1 MKISKIRRLTLI
13 TAAGFM
19 VAAGSLSGCSSDK
32 VEEKASEATSAA
44 ESAVDEAKDAV
55 KDATEKSSSTTTSA
69 AAESDDDDSEEEAKF
84 ENVVS
89 AEEVVKDL
97 KNGGYVIFIR
107 HGHTAKDYADQADP
121 NMKLDDCSTQRQLD
135 DLGKKQAK
143 EIGEAFKKLEI
154 PVGDVVSSEYCRAYN
169 TAELAFGH
177 YEKNSKLN
185 FEPAE
190 DFTDE
195 QIETMKNNITPM
207 LETVPAE
214 GMNNVIVGHDDV
226 FDAATGIY
234 PEPQGTTYIVKPE
247 GDSFEVITR
256 ITAEEWPKL
265 AM

>member
-1 MKISKIRRLTLI
+1 MKISRIRRISLVA
-13 TAAGFM
+13 TASIM
-19 VAAGSLSGCSSDK
+19 VVAGSLSGCSSDSADETTEK
-32 VEEKASEATSAA
+32 TTSESSSSEKAS
-44 ESAVDEAKDAV
+44 DE
-55 KDATEKSSSTTTSA
+55 SSTKGSTK
-69 AAESDDDDSEEEAKF
+69 AESDDDDDDDSEEDAKF
-84 ENVVS
+84 ENVV
-89 AEEVVKDL
+89 APEEIVMDL
-97 KNGGYVIFIR
+97 KDGGYVIFIR

-154 PVGDVVSSEYCRAYN
+154 PVGDVVASEYCRAYN
-169 TAELAFGH
+169 TADLAFGR

-207 LETVPAE
+207 LETMPAE

-247 GDSFEVITR
+247 GDGFEVVTR

>member
-1 MKISKIRRLTLI
+1 MKISRIRRLSLVT
-13 TAAGFM
+13 TASIM
-19 VAAGSLSGCSSDK
+19 VVAGSLSGCSSDSADETT
-32 VEEKASEATSAA
+32 EEMSSASSASSETA
-44 ESAVDEAKDAV
+44 SDG
-55 KDATEKSSSTTTSA
+55 SSTMSSTK
-69 AAESDDDDSEEEAKF
+69 AESDDNDSEEQAKF
-84 ENVVS
+84 ENVV
-89 AEEVVKDL
+89 APEEIVKDL
-97 KNGGYVIFIR
+97 KDGGYVIFIR

-154 PVGDVVSSEYCRAYN
+154 PVGEVVSSEYCRAYN
-169 TAELAFGH
+169 TAELAFGR

-185 FEPAE
+185 FQPAE
-190 DFTDE
+190 EYTAE
-195 QIETMKNNITPM
+195 QLKIMKDNMTPM
-207 LETVPAE
+207 LETMPAE

-247 GDSFEVITR
+247 GDSFEVVTR

>member
-1 MKISKIRRLTLI
+1 MKISRIRRLSLVT
-13 TAAGFM
+13 TASIM
-19 VAAGSLSGCSSDK
+19 VVAGSLSGCSSDSADETT
-32 VEEKASEATSAA
+32 EEMSSASSASSETA
-44 ESAVDEAKDAV
+44 SDE
-55 KDATEKSSSTTTSA
+55 SSTMSSTK
-69 AAESDDDDSEEEAKF
+69 AESDDNDSEEQAKF
-84 ENVVS
+84 ENVV
-89 AEEVVKDL
+89 APEEIVKDL
-97 KNGGYVIFIR
+97 KDGGYVIFIR

-154 PVGDVVSSEYCRAYN
+154 PVGEVVSSEYCRAYN
-169 TAELAFGH
+169 TAELAFGR

-185 FEPAE
+185 FQPAE
-190 DFTDE
+190 EYTAE
-195 QIETMKNNITPM
+195 QLKIMKDNMTPM
-207 LETVPAE
+207 LETMPAE

-247 GDSFEVITR
+247 GDSFEVVTR

>member
-1 MKISKIRRLTLI
+1 MKISRIRRLSLVT
-13 TAAGFM
+13 TASIM
-19 VAAGSLSGCSSDK
+19 VVAGSLSGCSSDSADETT
-32 VEEKASEATSAA
+32 EEMSSASSASSETA
-44 ESAVDEAKDAV
+44 SDE
-55 KDATEKSSSTTTSA
+55 SSTMGSTK
-69 AAESDDDDSEEEAKF
+69 AESDDNDSEEQAKF
-84 ENVVS
+84 ENVV
-89 AEEVVKDL
+89 APEEIVKDL
-97 KNGGYVIFIR
+97 KDGGYVIFIR

-154 PVGDVVSSEYCRAYN
+154 PVGEVVSSEYCRAYN
-169 TAELAFGH
+169 TAELAFGR

-185 FEPAE
+185 FQPAE
-190 DFTDE
+190 EYTAE
-195 QIETMKNNITPM
+195 QLKIMKDNMTPM
-207 LETVPAE
+207 LETMPAE

-247 GDSFEVITR
+247 GDSFEVVTR

>member
-1 MKISKIRRLTLI
+1 MKISRIRRLSLVT
-13 TAAGFM
+13 TASIM
-19 VAAGSLSGCSSDK
+19 VVAGSLSGCSSDSADETT
-32 VEEKASEATSAA
+32 EEMSSASSASSETA
-44 ESAVDEAKDAV
+44 SDE
-55 KDATEKSSSTTTSA
+55 SSTMSSTK
-69 AAESDDDDSEEEAKF
+69 AESDDDDSEEQAKF
-84 ENVVS
+84 ENVV
-89 AEEVVKDL
+89 APEEIVKDL
-97 KNGGYVIFIR
+97 KDGGYVIFIR

-154 PVGDVVSSEYCRAYN
+154 PVGEVVSSEYCRAYN
-169 TAELAFGH
+169 TAELAFGR

-185 FEPAE
+185 FQPAE
-190 DFTDE
+190 EYTAE
-195 QIETMKNNITPM
+195 QLKIMKDNMTPM
-207 LETVPAE
+207 LETMPAE

-247 GDSFEVITR
+247 GDSFEVVTR

>member
-1 MKISKIRRLTLI
+1 MKISKIRRLSLI
-13 TAAGFM
+13 TTASIM
-19 VAAGSLSGCSSDK
+19 VVAGSLSGCSSDK
-32 VEEKASEATSAA
+32 AEEKAEEVTSSVSSAAKEAT
-44 ESAVDEAKDAV
+44 EE
-55 KDATEKSSSTTTSA
+55 SSTATSTE
-69 AAESDDDDSEEEAKF
+69 AESDDDAEEEAKF

-97 KNGGYVIFIR
+97 KKGGYVIFIR

-154 PVGDVVSSEYCRAYN
+154 PVGDVITSEYCRAYN
-169 TAELAFGH
+169 TADLAFGR
-177 YEKNSKLN
+177 YEKTAKLN

-190 DFTDE
+190 EYTDA
-195 QIETMKNNITPM
+195 QIETMKNNITPF
-207 LETVPAE
+207 LETMPE
-214 GMNNVIVGHDDV
+214 DGKNNVIVGHDDV

-234 PEPQGTTYIVKPE
+234 PEPQGTAYIVKPE

>member
-1 MKISKIRRLTLI
+1 MKISKIRRLSLVA
-13 TAAGFM
+13 TASIM
-19 VAAGSLSGCSSDK
+19 VVAGSLAGCSSDSAD
-32 VEEKASEATSAA
+32 ETTEEATSASSA
-44 ESAVDEAKDAV
+44 SSEEASEES
-55 KDATEKSSSTTTSA
+55 SMMSSTK
-69 AAESDDDDSEEEAKF
+69 AESDEDDAEEEAKF
-84 ENVVS
+84 ENVV
-89 AEEVVKDL
+89 APEEIVKDL
-97 KNGGYVIFIR
+97 KKGGYVIFIR

-154 PVGDVVSSEYCRAYN
+154 PVGDVVASEYCRAYN
-169 TAELAFGH
+169 TADLAFGR

-207 LETVPAE
+207 LETMPAE

-247 GDSFEVITR
+247 GDGFEVVTR

>member
-1 MKISKIRRLTLI
+1 MKISRIRRLSLVT
-13 TAAGFM
+13 TASIM
-19 VAAGSLSGCSSDK
+19 VVAGSLSGCSSDSADETT
-32 VEEKASEATSAA
+32 EEMSSASSASSETA
-44 ESAVDEAKDAV
+44 SDE
-55 KDATEKSSSTTTSA
+55 SSTMSSTK
-69 AAESDDDDSEEEAKF
+69 AESDDDDSDEQAKF
-84 ENVVS
+84 ENVV
-89 AEEVVKDL
+89 APEEIVKDL
-97 KNGGYVIFIR
+97 KDGGYVIFIR

-154 PVGDVVSSEYCRAYN
+154 PVGEVVSSEYCRAYN
-169 TAELAFGH
+169 TAELAFGR

-185 FEPAE
+185 FQPAE
-190 DFTDE
+190 EYTAE
-195 QIETMKNNITPM
+195 QLKIMKDNMTPM
-207 LETVPAE
+207 LETMPAE

-247 GDSFEVITR
+247 GDSFEVVTR

>member
-13 TAAGFM
+13 TAASVM

-44 ESAVDEAKDAV
+44 ESAVDEAKEST
-55 KDATEKSSSTTTSA
+55 KESTKESSTTASA
-69 AAESDDDDSEEEAKF
+69 AAESDDDSDDEAKF

-89 AEEVVKDL
+89 AEEIVEDL
-97 KNGGYVIFIR
+97 KGGGYVVFIR

-154 PVGDVVSSEYCRAYN
+154 PVGEVVSSEYCRAYN
-169 TAELAFGH
+169 TADLAFGR
-177 YEKNSKLN
+177 YEKTAKLN
-185 FEPAE
+185 FQPAE
-190 DFTDE
+190 EYTAE
-195 QIETMKNNITPM
+195 QIETMKNNITPFLATM
-207 LETVPAE
+207 PAE
-214 GMNNVIVGHDDV
+214 GMNNVVVGHDDV

-234 PEPQGTTYIVKPE
+234 PEPQGTAYIVKPE
-247 GDSFEVITR
+247 GGDSFEVLTR
-256 ITAEEWPKL
+256 IPADEWSSL
-265 AM
+265 TN